1 MFTDTHAH
9 LNLDPFYEDVQP
21 YIDRA
26 LNAGVTRIIVPSIDM
41 VTSQRAI
48 SLADRF
54 DQVYAAVGVH
64 PHDSTNASDDY
75 LSVLEDMLNH
85 PKVCAIGEI
94 GLDYFRDYAPED
106 IQKRVF
112 REQIELAKNK
122 GYPIIV
128 HNRAADNDTFRIM
141 DEAGYFNAQ
150 FHCYGSDEIF
160 ARKVLTK
167 GALISFTGVV
177 TFAKKVKEL
186 VAMLPLNR
194 LMIETDC
201 PWMAPVPY
209 RGKQNE
215 PAYVVEVAKAYGQ
228 IFNLPIAKIAE
239 ITTNTAKEFFHLNV

>member
-26 LNAGVTRIIVPSIDM
+26 MSAGVSKIIVPSIDLI
-41 VTSQRAI
+41 TSERAI
-48 SLADRF
+48 SLADKYDNIF
-54 DQVYAAVGVH
+54 AAVGIH
-64 PHDSTNASDDY
+64 PHDSTDASNEH
-75 LSVLEDMLNH
+75 LHVLEEMLKH

-106 IQKRVF
+106 IQKRIF
-112 REQIELAKNK
+112 RGQIELAKDK
-122 GYPIIV
+122 GYPMIV
-128 HNRAADNDTFRIM
+128 HNRAADAHTYAILEDA
-141 DEAGYFNAQ
+141 DYFNAQ
-150 FHCYGSDEIF
+150 FHCYGSDEAYAHKI
-160 ARKVLTK
+160 LNK

-186 VAMLPLNR
+186 VSTLPLGK

-201 PWMAPVPY
+201 PWMAPIPY

-215 PAYVVEVAKAYGQ
+215 PAYVVEVAKAYSE
-228 IFNLPIAKIAE
+228 IFQKSIEEIAE
-239 ITTNTAKEFFHLNV
+239 TTTETAKSFFNI

>member
-26 LNAGVTRIIVPSIDM
+26 LDAGVTRIIVPSIDLI
-41 VTSQRAI
+41 TSERAI
-48 SLADRF
+48 SLADKYDNIF
-54 DQVYAAVGVH
+54 AAVGIH
-64 PHDSTNASDDY
+64 PHDSTDASSDH
-75 LSVLEDMLNH
+75 LNILEEMLKH

-112 REQIELAKNK
+112 RGQIELAKDK

-128 HNRAADNDTFRIM
+128 HNRAADADTYVILE
-141 DEAGYFNAQ
+141 EADYFNAQ

-160 ARKVLTK
+160 AQKVLKK

-177 TFAKKVKEL
+177 TFSKKVKEL
-186 VAMLPLNR
+186 VKTLPLEK

-201 PWMAPVPY
+201 PWMAPVPH

-215 PAYVVEVAKAYGQ
+215 PAYVVEVAKAYSE
-228 IFNLPIAKIAE
+228 IFQRSIEEIAT
-239 ITTNTAKEFFHLNV
+239 ITTDTAKTFFNIE